1 VNLEN
6 QRAYNYSK
14 SSRPL
19 SGIFS
24 KTHRCVESDYKLLI
38 TSIIQSQIVP
48 CLLKTE
54 RFSTSHSS
62 LIYSSRIILNQ
73 KDINTFVDLCISQ
86 DPQVSKAFIEYF
98 LDIGLNKEDIFLELI
113 TPAAR
118 YLGSLWDEDQIN
130 FSQAN
135 IGFIRLHSIINDIR
149 FSHKDSLFFKDKIN
163 RVLIA
168 CAPGSLHM
176 LGATIVSDFFRKAD
190 WQVEVA
196 LSSTANELVHA
207 VSNRWFDVIGLS
219 ISIEQQL
226 INLSDLIYQLKLLS
240 LNTNITILLG
250 GPIFALKELRA
261 SEFGAGDICI
271 NAKHAVGTAESLLTK
286 D

>member
-1 VNLEN
+1 
-6 QRAYNYSK
+6 
-14 SSRPL
+14 
-19 SGIFS
+19 
-24 KTHRCVESDYKLLI
+24 
-38 TSIIQSQIVP
+38 
-48 CLLKTE
+48 
-54 RFSTSHSS
+54 
-62 LIYSSRIILNQ
+62 
-73 KDINTFVDLCISQ
+73 
-86 DPQVSKAFIEYF
+86 
-98 LDIGLNKEDIFLELI
+98 
-113 TPAAR
+113 
-118 YLGSLWDEDQIN
+118 LWDEDHIN
-130 FSQAN
+130 FFQAS
-135 IGFIRLHSIINDIR
+135 IGFIRLHSIVNDIR
-149 FSHKDSLFFKDKIN
+149 FSDKDSLFFKDKIN

-168 CAPGSLHM
+168 SAPGSLHM
-176 LGATIVSDFFRKAD
+176 LGTTIVSEFFRKAD

-196 LSSTANELVHA
+196 LSSTANELVQA

-226 INLSDLIYQLKLLS
+226 TNLSDLINQLKLLS